1 MVLSL
6 HSFKFINKTPT
17 FGKSFVCID
26 DKNIENIL
34 FKIKNK
40 NYYTYGLNKKSNFQI
55 LNIIECN
62 EDYIETKQET
72 IILIVQ
78 KIEDV
83 NNKNEIK
90 PVDNIDETVDNDFK
104 YARENL
110 YNIIERGYDALN
122 TLVDV
127 ANQSQ
132 HPRAFEVVGQLVK
145 TLSDTN
151 KDLLE
156 LQKKVKV
163 IKKDIPD
170 QPQNVTN
177 ELFVGIQ

>member
-1 MVLSL
+1 MST
-6 HSFKFINKTPT
+6 KFE
-17 FGKSFVCID
+17 
-26 DKNIENIL
+26 KNM
-34 FKIKNK
+34 
-40 NYYTYGLNKKSNFQI
+40 
-55 LNIIECN
+55 
-62 EDYIETKQET
+62 EDIFELPE
-72 IILIVQ
+72 
-78 KIEDV
+78 KIEQT
-83 NNKNEIK
+83 KELK
-90 PVDNIDETVDNDFK
+90 PVDNSDETVDNDFK

-110 YNIIERGYDALN
+110 YNIIERGSDALN

-156 LQKKVKV
+156 LQKKVRV

-177 ELFVGIQ
+177 ALFVGNTSELQKMINKRNNE

>member
-1 MVLSL
+1 MST
-6 HSFKFINKTPT
+6 KFE
-17 FGKSFVCID
+17 
-26 DKNIENIL
+26 KNM
-34 FKIKNK
+34 
-40 NYYTYGLNKKSNFQI
+40 
-55 LNIIECN
+55 
-62 EDYIETKQET
+62 EDIFDLPE
-72 IILIVQ
+72 
-78 KIEDV
+78 KIEAS
-83 NNKNEIK
+83 KEIK
-90 PVDNIDETVDNDFK
+90 PVDKTDETVDTDFK

-110 YNIIERGYDALN
+110 YNIIEKGSDALN

-132 HPRAFEVVGQLVK
+132 HPRAFEVVSQLVK

-156 LQKKVKV
+156 IQKKVKI

-177 ELFVGIQ
+177 ALFVGNTSELQKMINKRNNE

>member
-1 MVLSL
+1 MST
-6 HSFKFINKTPT
+6 KFE
-17 FGKSFVCID
+17 
-26 DKNIENIL
+26 KNM
-34 FKIKNK
+34 
-40 NYYTYGLNKKSNFQI
+40 
-55 LNIIECN
+55 
-62 EDYIETKQET
+62 EDIFNLPE
-72 IILIVQ
+72 

-90 PVDNIDETVDNDFK
+90 PVDNNNETVDNDFK

-110 YNIIERGYDALN
+110 YNIIDRGSDALN

-177 ELFVGIQ
+177 ALFVGNTSELQKMINKRNNE

>member
-1 MVLSL
+1 MST
-6 HSFKFINKTPT
+6 KFE
-17 FGKSFVCID
+17 
-26 DKNIENIL
+26 KNM
-34 FKIKNK
+34 
-40 NYYTYGLNKKSNFQI
+40 
-55 LNIIECN
+55 
-62 EDYIETKQET
+62 EDIFNLPE
-72 IILIVQ
+72 

-110 YNIIERGYDALN
+110 YNIIERGSDALN

-163 IKKDIPD
+163 IKKSLYSIK
-170 QPQNVTN
+170 
-177 ELFVGIQ
+177 

>member
-1 MVLSL
+1 MST
-6 HSFKFINKTPT
+6 KFE
-17 FGKSFVCID
+17 
-26 DKNIENIL
+26 KNMEAIFNLPE
-34 FKIKNK
+34 
-40 NYYTYGLNKKSNFQI
+40 
-55 LNIIECN
+55 
-62 EDYIETKQET
+62 
-72 IILIVQ
+72 

-110 YNIIERGYDALN
+110 YNIIERGSDALN

-177 ELFVGIQ
+177 ALFVGNTSELQKMINKRNNE

>member
-1 MVLSL
+1 MST
-6 HSFKFINKTPT
+6 KFE
-17 FGKSFVCID
+17 
-26 DKNIENIL
+26 KNM
-34 FKIKNK
+34 
-40 NYYTYGLNKKSNFQI
+40 
-55 LNIIECN
+55 
-62 EDYIETKQET
+62 EDIFNLPE
-72 IILIVQ
+72 

-90 PVDNIDETVDNDFK
+90 PVDSIDETVDNDFK

-110 YNIIERGYDALN
+110 YNIIERGSDALN

-132 HPRAFEVVGQLVK
+132 HPRAFEVVSQLVK

-156 LQKKVKV
+156 LQRKIKV
-163 IKKDIPD
+163 INKDIQEGPKTV
-170 QPQNVTN
+170 NN
-177 ELFVGIQ
+177 SLYVGNTADLQKFINKRKDSE

>member
-1 MVLSL
+1 MST
-6 HSFKFINKTPT
+6 KFE
-17 FGKSFVCID
+17 
-26 DKNIENIL
+26 KNM
-34 FKIKNK
+34 
-40 NYYTYGLNKKSNFQI
+40 
-55 LNIIECN
+55 
-62 EDYIETKQET
+62 EDIFELPE
-72 IILIVQ
+72 
-78 KIEDV
+78 KIEQT
-83 NNKNEIK
+83 KELK
-90 PVDNIDETVDNDFK
+90 PVDNSDETEDNDFK

-110 YNIIERGYDALN
+110 YNIIERGSDALN

-177 ELFVGIQ
+177 ALFVGNTSELQKMINKRNNE

>member
-1 MVLSL
+1 MST
-6 HSFKFINKTPT
+6 KFE
-17 FGKSFVCID
+17 
-26 DKNIENIL
+26 KNMEDIFNIP
-34 FKIKNK
+34 
-40 NYYTYGLNKKSNFQI
+40 
-55 LNIIECN
+55 E
-62 EDYIETKQET
+62 
-72 IILIVQ
+72 
-78 KIEDV
+78 KIEQT
-83 NNKNEIK
+83 KELK
-90 PVDNIDETVDNDFK
+90 PVDNSDETVDNDFK

-110 YNIIERGYDALN
+110 YNIIERGSDALN

-177 ELFVGIQ
+177 ALFVGNTSELQKMINKRNNE

>member
-1 MVLSL
+1 MST
-6 HSFKFINKTPT
+6 KFE
-17 FGKSFVCID
+17 
-26 DKNIENIL
+26 KNM
-34 FKIKNK
+34 
-40 NYYTYGLNKKSNFQI
+40 
-55 LNIIECN
+55 
-62 EDYIETKQET
+62 EDIFELPE
-72 IILIVQ
+72 
-78 KIEDV
+78 KIEQT
-83 NNKNEIK
+83 KELK
-90 PVDNIDETVDNDFK
+90 SVDNSDETVDNDFK

-110 YNIIERGYDALN
+110 YNIIERGSDALN

-177 ELFVGIQ
+177 ALFVGNTSELQKMINKRNNE

>member
-1 MVLSL
+1 MST
-6 HSFKFINKTPT
+6 KFE
-17 FGKSFVCID
+17 
-26 DKNIENIL
+26 KNMED
-34 FKIKNK
+34 
-40 NYYTYGLNKKSNFQI
+40 NFN
-55 LNIIECN
+55 LPE
-62 EDYIETKQET
+62 
-72 IILIVQ
+72 

-110 YNIIERGYDALN
+110 YNIIERGSDALN

-177 ELFVGIQ
+177 ALFVGNTSELQKMINKRNNE

>member
-1 MVLSL
+1 MST
-6 HSFKFINKTPT
+6 KFE
-17 FGKSFVCID
+17 
-26 DKNIENIL
+26 KNM
-34 FKIKNK
+34 
-40 NYYTYGLNKKSNFQI
+40 
-55 LNIIECN
+55 
-62 EDYIETKQET
+62 EDIFELPE
-72 IILIVQ
+72 
-78 KIEDV
+78 KIEQT
-83 NNKNEIK
+83 KELK
-90 PVDNIDETVDNDFK
+90 PVDNSDETVDNDFK

-110 YNIIERGYDALN
+110 YNIIERGSDALN

-177 ELFVGIQ
+177 ALFVGNTSELQKMINKRNNE

>member
-1 MVLSL
+1 MST
-6 HSFKFINKTPT
+6 KFE
-17 FGKSFVCID
+17 
-26 DKNIENIL
+26 KNM
-34 FKIKNK
+34 
-40 NYYTYGLNKKSNFQI
+40 
-55 LNIIECN
+55 
-62 EDYIETKQET
+62 EDIFELPE
-72 IILIVQ
+72 
-78 KIEDV
+78 KIEQT
-83 NNKNEIK
+83 KELK
-90 PVDNIDETVDNDFK
+90 HVDNSDETVDNDFK

-110 YNIIERGYDALN
+110 YNIIERGSDALN

-177 ELFVGIQ
+177 ALFVGNTSELQKMINKRNNE

>member
-1 MVLSL
+1 MST
-6 HSFKFINKTPT
+6 KFE
-17 FGKSFVCID
+17 
-26 DKNIENIL
+26 KNM
-34 FKIKNK
+34 
-40 NYYTYGLNKKSNFQI
+40 
-55 LNIIECN
+55 
-62 EDYIETKQET
+62 EDIFNLPE
-72 IILIVQ
+72 

-90 PVDNIDETVDNDFK
+90 PVNNTDETVDNDFK

-110 YNIIERGYDALN
+110 YNIIERGSDALN

-177 ELFVGIQ
+177 ALFVGNTSELQKMINKRNNE

>member
-1 MVLSL
+1 MST
-6 HSFKFINKTPT
+6 KFE
-17 FGKSFVCID
+17 
-26 DKNIENIL
+26 KNM
-34 FKIKNK
+34 
-40 NYYTYGLNKKSNFQI
+40 
-55 LNIIECN
+55 
-62 EDYIETKQET
+62 EDIFNLPE
-72 IILIVQ
+72 

-90 PVDNIDETVDNDFK
+90 PVDNKDETVDNDFK

-110 YNIIERGYDALN
+110 YNIIERGSDALN

-156 LQKKVKV
+156 LQKKVRV

-177 ELFVGIQ
+177 ALFVGNTSELQKMINKRNNE

>member
-1 MVLSL
+1 MST
-6 HSFKFINKTPT
+6 KFE
-17 FGKSFVCID
+17 
-26 DKNIENIL
+26 KNMEDIFNLPEKIEN
-34 FKIKNK
+34 
-40 NYYTYGLNKKSNFQI
+40 
-55 LNIIECN
+55 
-62 EDYIETKQET
+62 
-72 IILIVQ
+72 
-78 KIEDV
+78 V

-110 YNIIERGYDALN
+110 YNIIERGSDALN

-177 ELFVGIQ
+177 ALFVGNTSELQKMINKRNNE

>member
-1 MVLSL
+1 MST
-6 HSFKFINKTPT
+6 KFE
-17 FGKSFVCID
+17 
-26 DKNIENIL
+26 KNM
-34 FKIKNK
+34 
-40 NYYTYGLNKKSNFQI
+40 
-55 LNIIECN
+55 
-62 EDYIETKQET
+62 EDIFNLPE
-72 IILIVQ
+72 

-90 PVDNIDETVDNDFK
+90 PVDNINETVDNDFK

-110 YNIIERGYDALN
+110 YNIIERGSDALN

-177 ELFVGIQ
+177 ALFVGNTSELQKMINKRNNE

>member
-1 MVLSL
+1 MST
-6 HSFKFINKTPT
+6 KFE
-17 FGKSFVCID
+17 
-26 DKNIENIL
+26 KNM
-34 FKIKNK
+34 
-40 NYYTYGLNKKSNFQI
+40 
-55 LNIIECN
+55 
-62 EDYIETKQET
+62 EDIFNLPE
-72 IILIVQ
+72 

-83 NNKNEIK
+83 KNKNEIK
-90 PVDNIDETVDNDFK
+90 PVDNNNETVDNDFK

-110 YNIIERGYDALN
+110 YNIIERGSDALN

-177 ELFVGIQ
+177 ALFVGNTSELQKMINKRNNE

>member
-1 MVLSL
+1 MST
-6 HSFKFINKTPT
+6 KFE
-17 FGKSFVCID
+17 
-26 DKNIENIL
+26 KNM
-34 FKIKNK
+34 
-40 NYYTYGLNKKSNFQI
+40 
-55 LNIIECN
+55 
-62 EDYIETKQET
+62 EDIFELPE
-72 IILIVQ
+72 
-78 KIEDV
+78 KIEQT
-83 NNKNEIK
+83 KELK
-90 PVDNIDETVDNDFK
+90 PVDNSDETVDNDFK

-110 YNIIERGYDALN
+110 YNIIERGSDALN

-170 QPQNVTN
+170 EPQNVTN
-177 ELFVGIQ
+177 ALFVGNTSELQKMINKRNNE

>member
-1 MVLSL
+1 MST
-6 HSFKFINKTPT
+6 KFE
-17 FGKSFVCID
+17 
-26 DKNIENIL
+26 KNM
-34 FKIKNK
+34 
-40 NYYTYGLNKKSNFQI
+40 
-55 LNIIECN
+55 
-62 EDYIETKQET
+62 EDIFDLPE
-72 IILIVQ
+72 
-78 KIEDV
+78 KIEQSKDL
-83 NNKNEIK
+83 K
-90 PVDNIDETVDNDFK
+90 PVDNKDETVDNDFK

-110 YNIIERGYDALN
+110 YNIIERGSDALN

-156 LQKKVKV
+156 LQKKVKI

-177 ELFVGIQ
+177 ALFVGNTSELQKMINKRNNE

>member
-1 MVLSL
+1 MST
-6 HSFKFINKTPT
+6 KFE
-17 FGKSFVCID
+17 
-26 DKNIENIL
+26 KNM
-34 FKIKNK
+34 
-40 NYYTYGLNKKSNFQI
+40 
-55 LNIIECN
+55 
-62 EDYIETKQET
+62 EDIFNLPE
-72 IILIVQ
+72 

-90 PVDNIDETVDNDFK
+90 PVDNSNETVDNDFK

-110 YNIIERGYDALN
+110 YNIIERGSDALN

-177 ELFVGIQ
+177 ALFVGNTSELQKMINKRNNE

>member
-1 MVLSL
+1 MST
-6 HSFKFINKTPT
+6 KFE
-17 FGKSFVCID
+17 
-26 DKNIENIL
+26 KNM
-34 FKIKNK
+34 
-40 NYYTYGLNKKSNFQI
+40 
-55 LNIIECN
+55 
-62 EDYIETKQET
+62 EDIFDLTE
-72 IILIVQ
+72 
-78 KIEDV
+78 KIEQTKDL
-83 NNKNEIK
+83 K
-90 PVDNIDETVDNDFK
+90 PVDNKDETVDNDFK

-110 YNIIERGYDALN
+110 YNIIERGSDALN

-156 LQKKVKV
+156 LQKKVKI

-177 ELFVGIQ
+177 ALFVGNTSELQKMINKRNNE

>member
-1 MVLSL
+1 MST
-6 HSFKFINKTPT
+6 KFE
-17 FGKSFVCID
+17 
-26 DKNIENIL
+26 KNM
-34 FKIKNK
+34 
-40 NYYTYGLNKKSNFQI
+40 
-55 LNIIECN
+55 
-62 EDYIETKQET
+62 EDIFDLPE
-72 IILIVQ
+72 
-78 KIEDV
+78 KIEQTKD
-83 NNKNEIK
+83 IK
-90 PVDNIDETVDNDFK
+90 PVDNKDETVDNDFK

-110 YNIIERGYDALN
+110 YNIIERGSDALN

-177 ELFVGIQ
+177 ALFVGNTSELQKMINKRNNE

>member
-1 MVLSL
+1 MTQ
-6 HSFKFINKTPT
+6 FE
-17 FGKSFVCID
+17 
-26 DKNIENIL
+26 KNMEGIFNL
-34 FKIKNK
+34 P
-40 NYYTYGLNKKSNFQI
+40 
-55 LNIIECN
+55 
-62 EDYIETKQET
+62 ETKKDTE
-72 IILIVQ
+72 VAVAK
-78 KIEDV
+78 KIEPTKEETEAD
-83 NNKNEIK
+83 
-90 PVDNIDETVDNDFK
+90 IDYK

-110 YNIIERGYDALN
+110 YTIIEKGQESLN

-127 ANQSQ
+127 AQQSQ
-132 HPRAFEVVGQLVK
+132 HPRAFEVVSQLVK

-177 ELFVGIQ
+177 ALFVGNTSELQKMINKRNNE